1 MEGINF
7 RRQVEEVYL
16 IEFRSSQEVKKL
28 NWGYLRENK
37 PRFYH
42 KKENKVYP
50 VNLINWRDEVVECVE
65 VEVDEIIRILF
76 KFEEGIIFFEEKI
89 QDEDYNIEISD

>member
-1 MEGINF
+1 MEG
-7 RRQVEEVYL
+7 
-16 IEFRSSQEVKKL
+16 KKV
-28 NWGYLRENK
+28 NWGYLKDNR

-42 KKENKVYP
+42 KGENKVYP

-76 KFEEGIIFFEEKI
+76 KFEEGIIFFEDKLK
-89 QDEDYNIEISD
+89 DEDYKIEISD

>member
-1 MEGINF
+1 MD
-7 RRQVEEVYL
+7 
-16 IEFRSSQEVKKL
+16 
-28 NWGYLRENK
+28 WGYLRENR

-65 VEVDEIIRILF
+65 VEYDEVIRLLF
-76 KFEEGIIFFEEKI
+76 KFEEGLIFFGDDAKDVNYKI
-89 QDEDYNIEISD
+89 EVSI

>member
-1 MEGINF
+1 MD
-7 RRQVEEVYL
+7 
-16 IEFRSSQEVKKL
+16 
-28 NWGYLRENK
+28 WGYFRENR

-65 VEVDEIIRILF
+65 VEYDEVIRLLS
-76 KFEEGIIFFEEKI
+76 KFEEGIIFFGDDAK
-89 QDEDYNIEISD
+89 DEDYNIEISD

>member
-1 MEGINF
+1 MDWGKLKE
-7 RRQVEEVYL
+7 RR
-16 IEFRSSQEVKKL
+16 
-28 NWGYLRENK
+28 

-65 VEVDEIIRILF
+65 VEYDEVIRLLF
-76 KFEEGIIFFEEKI
+76 KFEDGIIFFGNSAK
-89 QDEDYNIEISD
+89 DEDYNIEISD